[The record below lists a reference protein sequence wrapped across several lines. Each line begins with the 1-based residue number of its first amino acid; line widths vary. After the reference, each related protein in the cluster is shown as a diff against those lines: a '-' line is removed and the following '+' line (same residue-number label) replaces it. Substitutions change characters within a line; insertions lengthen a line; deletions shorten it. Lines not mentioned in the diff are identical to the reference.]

1 MKALLTTLIVIML
14 SLSVLAQEKPPALDL
29 AKMPPITSGKSIAWS
44 EFHAKLKEIF
54 LGGSCQTITRQI
66 PTPGDVEKMISFV
79 EGFLCEMYPGD
90 KILGLLGLLANTSW
104 KEASLVLYLDD
115 DGFRIAV
122 LTTTGWMVIFK
133 DQQTCKLKIAPLSLN
148 RKPIYLGF

>member
-1 MKALLTTLIVIML
+1 
-14 SLSVLAQEKPPALDL
+14 
-29 AKMPPITSGKSIAWS
+29 
-44 EFHAKLKEIF
+44 
-54 LGGSCQTITRQI
+54 
-66 PTPGDVEKMISFV
+66 MISFV